1 MYNPKQRD
9 LEECIAS
16 VLAQT
21 YSNWELLLVDDK
33 SPDAN
38 ARKVMERAAAID
50 NRIRVAYRA
59 ENGGIVA
66 ASNDGLAMATGE
78 FVALLDND
86 DVLEPVA
93 YVEAE
98 RHSSWRVA
106 FLVHVDKTPL
116 TARFAALV
124 VPAGHD
130 PYMP

>member
-1 MYNPKQRD
+1 VYNPKQRD

-50 NRIRVAYRA
+50 QRIRVAYRA

-86 DVLEPVA
+86 DVLEPDALAEVVA
-93 YVEAE
+93 KLESDPLIDYVYTDE
-98 RHSSWRVA
+98 
-106 FLVHVDKTPL
+106 T
-116 TARFAALV
+116 
-124 VPAGHD
+124 
-130 PYMP
+130 